1 LRPNSR
7 IVGYLAVLAV
17 GLFGLFCSW
26 RIYVNTQLERDFVW
40 VHFTGSG
47 DLIGSLQEDDPVAI
61 QGVDVG
67 QVEEIQS
74 SRDGVRVGLR
84 FWKHQK
90 LHADAHAI
98 NVGNGLM
105 GMRFVLLEP
114 GLDGSPAL
122 DRHADIPGF
131 FQPGIAEVMSEIQ
144 DVVARVRTLRS
155 RTAAIAEG
163 DSNSTPLPTQVMDK
177 LGAVD
182 GLLDRTERLERRLG
196 AVAPAVRNLDRTERD
211 ATRSIASAG
220 PAVLTGLRTTDTL
233 LVQAQGLVAALGKAA
248 RASDSTAREV
258 SLAVEPLA
266 KDDSLLV
273 RIQSALGT
281 IDQIQSFVVG
291 KSDVKYHFHFFGG
304 TEHKE

>member
-1 LRPNSR
+1 
-7 IVGYLAVLAV
+7 VGYLAALAV
-17 GLFGLFCSW
+17 GLFGLVCSW

-67 QVEEIQS
+67 QVEDIES

-84 FWKHQK
+84 FWRHQR
-90 LHADAHAI
+90 LYADAHAT

-105 GMRFVLLEP
+105 GMRFVLLQP
-114 GLDGSPAL
+114 GTDVSHPL
-122 DRHADIPGF
+122 DRKADIPGV
-131 FQPGIAEVMSEIQ
+131 FQPGIAEVMSEIE
-144 DVVARVRTLRS
+144 DVVADVRTLRS
-155 RTAAIAEG
+155 RTTAMVDG
-163 DSNSTPLPTQVMDK
+163 DSTSTPLPAEVMDK

-182 GLLDRTERLERRLG
+182 GLLDKTDRLERRLR
-196 AVAPAVRNLDRTERD
+196 AVAPGIGKLARTERE
-211 ATRSIASAG
+211 ATRSLDSAG
-220 PAVLTGLRTTDTL
+220 PEALAGLRATDTL
-233 LVQAQGLVAALGKAA
+233 LLQAQGLVAALGKAA
-248 RASDSTAREV
+248 RASDSTVRKV
-258 SLAVEPLA
+258 SRTVEPLSR
-266 KDDSLLV
+266 DDSLLV

-281 IDQIQSFVVG
+281 IDQIESFVVG